1 MKFKTIFSVFAL
13 SICICSVS
21 DAAGLRLGMTGA
33 VKQKVKELDK
43 KVTEHKAAELRAKS
57 LISATLFITS
67 VKQNTSPPL
76 SPSPHAMRKGT
87 YKGASAPG
95 SSFTVA
101 PTTAFGW
108 INSGFPDY
116 IKVTLKQILVRY
128 DFGDQIAWSG
138 SKELTMDGSGN
149 IDTSGMTL
157 ILSTH
162 TMTKVNLTFATEAKI
177 KGTLTA
183 MFNIAPSSVSHNEVL
198 KTFYTKAAYPYDA
211 VAHTGGAA
219 DFTPF
224 ETGPAEEASVSV
236 GSDASET
243 VVELPILSGE
253 IDISS
258 PTLTILVDLNRMLRF
273 YDGLNEINHGGV
285 GPADLA
291 DKAYFFSDSTF
302 RGSIAAFLGTPGTIQ
317 GYQTEFAAYYADKVI
332 PEGVP
337 GWMTIM
343 FDAQGN
349 FLSGLLMGDD
359 DNSLTIAKG
368 PVDSYSDSGQEFVYS
383 IGAANG
389 VQRIFQVNN
398 FVRQT
403 TLNSASPVATWIQ
416 TQAESADA
424 VTFHGEAI
432 FTLLFQR

>member
-1 MKFKTIFSVFAL
+1 MKLKTIFPVLAL

-33 VKQKVKELDK
+33 VKQKIKELDK
-43 KVTEHKAAELRAKS
+43 KVTEHKAAESRARS
-57 LISATLFITS
+57 LISAALIVTS
-67 VKQNTSPPL
+67 VKQSTSTLP
-76 SPSPHAMRKGT
+76 SPSPYIMQKGS

-108 INSGFPDY
+108 INSGSPEY

-128 DFGDQIAWSG
+128 DFGDQVAWSG
-138 SKELTMDGSGN
+138 SKELIMDGSGD

-157 ILSTH
+157 TLSTH

-183 MFNIAPSSVSHNEVL
+183 MFNIAPSSASHNEVL
-198 KTFYTKAAYPYDA
+198 KTFNTKAAYPYDA
-211 VAHTGGAA
+211 VTHTGGAA
-219 DFTPF
+219 DFTAF

-243 VVELPILSGE
+243 VVELPILDGE

-258 PTLTILVDLNRMLRF
+258 PTFTILVDLNRMLRF
-273 YDGLNEINHGGV
+273 YDGLNEISHGGV
-285 GPADLA
+285 GPSDPA
-291 DKAYFFSDSTF
+291 DKAYFFSNSTF

-317 GYQTEFAAYYADKVI
+317 GYQTEYAAYYADKVV

-337 GWMTIM
+337 GWMTIL
-343 FDAQGN
+343 FDAHGN
-349 FLSGLLMGDD
+349 FMSGLLMGDD
-359 DNSLTIAKG
+359 DNSLTVAKG
-368 PVDSYSDSGQEFVYS
+368 NIDSYSDPAQEFIYS
-383 IGAANG
+383 LGATNG
-389 VQRIFQVNN
+389 ASSIFQVND

-403 TLNSASPVATWIQ
+403 TLNSASPVATWAQ
-416 TQAESADA
+416 TQAGSADA